1 MPVGTVNHPVKR
13 AVLSLSGGPVDERI
27 VEFGCKLARAD
38 QSRLTAVYVV
48 EVDWRHSLD
57 DDLVSEREAASR
69 ALDLAEH
76 IAERE
81 KVPLQTQLLQARDV
95 GAAIVDEAVSLEADV
110 IVLGLPYKVRFGG
123 DFAMGDTIPYVFK
136 NAPCAVFVVREPVA
150 ASEAREDTEVMRF

>member
-1 MPVGTVNHPVKR
+1 VPAGTASHPVKR

-27 VEFGCKLARAD
+27 VDFGCKLVRAD
-38 QSRLTAVYVV
+38 QTRLVAVYVV
-48 EVDWRHSLD
+48 EVDWRHGLD
-57 DDLVSEREAASR
+57 DDLVAERERASR

-81 KVPLQTQLLQARDV
+81 RVTLQTQLLQARDI
-95 GAAIVDEAVSLEADV
+95 GAAIVDEAVSLDADA

-123 DFAMGDTIPYVFK
+123 DFAIGRTIPYVFR

-150 ASEAREDTEVMRF
+150 ASEARDGAAA

>member
-1 MPVGTVNHPVKR
+1 MPLGTTSHPVKR

-27 VEFGCKLARAD
+27 VDFGCKLARAD
-38 QSRLTAVYVV
+38 QSQLVAVYVV

-57 DDLVSEREAASR
+57 DDLVAQREQASR

-81 KVPLQTQLLQARDV
+81 KVTLQTQLLQARDIA
-95 GAAIVDEAVSLEADV
+95 AAIVDEAVSLEADA

-123 DFAMGDTIPYVFK
+123 DFAIGHTIPYVFK

-150 ASEAREDTEVMRF
+150 ASEARDGAEITRS